1 MLILSYMT
9 LGKMFK
15 YFGLDYTFKTEV
27 PIHGCILGSN
37 EDLTS
42 KGSTR

>member
-1 MLILSYMT
+1 MLFLSRMT

-15 YFGLDYTFKTEV
+15 HFELDYTFKTEG

-42 KGSTR
+42 KGSIR